1 MWVMLNDS
9 FLSIVAHR
17 SKRSMLVIRARRA
30 EDISLVFPQARLI
43 EGGGIDYEFRALV
56 KRSVVQRAMAREVE
70 RIDYHNFKDSVRDV
84 RRHDVYLTVWATLM
98 RLGRRQRPLPVPIHP
113 VDDFTLMQDE

>member
-17 SKRSMLVIRARRA
+17 SKRSILVIRARRA

-43 EGGGIDYEFRALV
+43 EGGGTDYEFRALV

-70 RIDYHNFKDSVRDV
+70 RIDYHNFKELGARCAPPRCLPD
-84 RRHDVYLTVWATLM
+84 
-98 RLGRRQRPLPVPIHP
+98 RLGDADAARASATVAGDAGRRAG
-113 VDDFTLMQDE
+113 